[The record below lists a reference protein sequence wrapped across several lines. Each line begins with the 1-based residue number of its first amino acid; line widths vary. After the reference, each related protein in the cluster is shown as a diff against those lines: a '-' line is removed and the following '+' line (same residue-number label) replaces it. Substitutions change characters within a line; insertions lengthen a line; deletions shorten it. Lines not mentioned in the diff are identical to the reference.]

1 MKVVIAGNY
10 DLDPS
15 RVAMH
20 LLKQL
25 AELPIDASVLLRSPL
40 SGQPGP
46 IEHLAEELCRSLEM
60 PVEWRVPMPGS
71 GGEGTIDRDYRMV
84 DESDGVIAY
93 FHPDHIMGEDRGT
106 TRLVR
111 HAIAVDKPVQAFS
124 VGVDST
130 DWVGSIEEG
139 AHA

>member
-1 MKVVIAGNY
+1 MKFVVAGNY
-10 DLDPS
+10 SLDPS

-25 AELPIDASVLLRSPL
+25 SELPIDAVVLMRSPL
-40 SGQPGP
+40 SGHPGP
-46 IEHLAEELCRSLEM
+46 IERIAEELCRSLSI
-60 PVEWRVPMPGS
+60 PVEWRVPMPGT

-93 FHPDHIMGEDRGT
+93 FHPDHAMDEERGT

-111 HAIAVDKPVQAFS
+111 HAIAVNKPVQAFS
-124 VGVDST
+124 AGVDT
-130 DWVGSIEEG
+130 TEWVGSIEEG
-139 AHA
+139 SHV